1 MTSEPLRLQGNRID
15 TDWQAWQ
22 TERAPGRRFLAIG
35 SGIVVSLVLVC
46 IAVIASALVVRTVNA
61 TLFNNQGTLQSGSGA
76 SGGQQGLVSQSK
88 LVEQR
93 RAAVATYA
101 VELSGFRNASV
112 RPIGAVG
119 INLDASEV
127 SRRDGVL
134 TDLVL
139 DCIDAVN
146 GYNLAA
152 VRRSPTQLQA
162 DGLPERFV
170 WAPTARRGHEQR
182 QR

>member
-1 MTSEPLRLQGNRID
+1 MTSEPQRLHGNRVD
-15 TDWQAWQ
+15 TDWRAWRPA
-22 TERAPGRRFLAIG
+22 RAPGRQLLAIG

-46 IAVIASALVVRTVNA
+46 IAVVASALVVRTVNL
-61 TLFNNQGTLQSGSGA
+61 TLFNNHGPLQAGSGA
-76 SGGQQGLVSQSK
+76 SGGPQGLVLQRK

-93 RAAVATYA
+93 RAAVEAYA
-101 VELSGFRNASV
+101 AEFSGFRNASA

-127 SRRDGVL
+127 TRRDGVL
-134 TDLVL
+134 TGLVL

-152 VRRSPTQLQA
+152 VGRSPTQLQA

-170 WAPTARRGHEQR
+170 WGADCAPGL
-182 QR
+182 